1 MENVE
6 ANIQLGITDHLD
18 PEVQAMLLAMYSRN
32 AAPIATRIP
41 DSEESNQSHKEK
53 LGKFYVGYNHKSVGQ
68 LASTTIYLEGVSQ
81 LAAKAIE
88 NTPLFNGQECST
100 RYLPMDTCPMYAPE
114 GPHQELI
121 QGFQNEFRN
130 LYIEAMPLTIDML
143 KEQFP
148 FDSNQGTFHHK
159 ESTDQQTTRKLV
171 TWENTIKARAFDICR
186 GLLPAGCTTNVGF
199 VGTFDSIND
208 HFGEMLYHPCKEM
221 REIAEKTLTQLAEK
235 YQYAAIPIARQ
246 LVTFAVADGRPEYF
260 YDLHQ
265 EYKDPELEIAH
276 DKEIWPFIQDQAKE
290 RLKFE
295 KFAKMHSDKIQTTFT
310 AVLDF
315 GSYRDIHRHR
325 NGAITMPLLTTDV
338 GFSKYYA
345 DQLPEAIRNKL
356 ANLINRFE
364 DSRVD
369 IPFTKQAYFDW
380 QYAIPMGYL
389 VSFTYRC
396 DLNQLLYILELRS
409 GKTVHQTLRHC
420 VQSLAKMLSS
430 LFTNLKLHV
439 DYDEDNF
446 TLKRGTQTVSDQA

>member
-114 GPHQELI
+114 GPHRELI

-148 FDSNQGTFHHK
+148 FDSNQGMFNNK
-159 ESTDQQTTRKLV
+159 ESVEQQTERKLV

-208 HFGEMLYHPCKEM
+208 HFGEMLHHPCAEM
-221 REIAEKTLTQLAEK
+221 RDIAEKVLAQLAEK

-246 LVTFAVADGRPEYF
+246 YITFAAAARRPEYF
-260 YDLHQ
+260 YDLVQKFH
-265 EYKDPELEIAH
+265 DTELEISSNTV
-276 DKEIWPFIQDQAKE
+276 WPLIQDQARE

-295 KFAKMHSDKIQTTFT
+295 KFAKMQSDKIRFSFKTL
-310 AVLDF
+310 LDF
-315 GSYRDIHRHR
+315 GSYRDMHRHR
-325 NGAITMPLLTTDV
+325 NGAISMPLLTTDV

-345 DQLPEAIRNKL
+345 DQLPESIRDKL
-356 ANLINRFE
+356 ASLINRFE
-364 DSRVD
+364 DMKAA
-369 IPFTKQAYFDW
+369 IPFTQRVYIDW

-389 VSFTYRC
+389 VSFTYQC

-409 GKTVHQTLRHC
+409 GKTVHQTLRGC
-420 VQSLAKMLSS
+420 AQTLAKMLVSQ
-430 LFTNLKLHV
+430 FEGLKLHV

-446 TLKRGTQTVSDQA
+446 TLKRGTQTVSEQV